1 MGKFLSLRATHPAAR
16 SPIGEE
22 LVHASLR
29 APYPAARS
37 RICEELIHASLRE
50 LIHASLRELI
60 HASLRAQRSNLPGLW
75 DPLPGVCFAA
85 LAKTVK

>member
-1 MGKFLSLRATHPAAR
+1 MSKFLSLRATHPAAR

-22 LVHASLR
+22 LIHASLR

-50 LIHASLRELI
+50 LIHASLR
-60 HASLRAQRSNLPGLW
+60 AQRSNLPGLW
-75 DPLPGVCFAA
+75 DSLPGDCRVASL
-85 LAKTVK
+85 LAKTVKLERPLV